1 MSIQLGQGLVCLVPL
16 LSLQTRLSVNEGEDC
31 GDNWTALLRSSYP
44 TAYNLLIKRENSNHI
59 SHLSYS

>member
-31 GDNWTALLRSSYP
+31 GDNRTALLWSSYP
-44 TAYNLLIKRENSNHI
+44 TA
-59 SHLSYS
+59 

>member
-44 TAYNLLIKRENSNHI
+44 TAYNL
-59 SHLSYS
+59 